1 MSLMSKMQDLQFNQ
15 VLMDSKRNELQ
26 ELSDRRTKLIKECL
40 VEGHSV
46 MTISKAA
53 NISRQ
58 RVYIILNKGE

>member
-1 MSLMSKMQDLQFNQ
+1 MQDLKFNQ

-26 ELSDRRTKLIKECL
+26 ELSDRRAKLIKECL

-46 MTISKAA
+46 IMISKAA

-58 RVYIILNKGE
+58 RVYMILNKGE

>member
-26 ELSDRRTKLIKECL
+26 ELSDRRAKLIKECL

-46 MTISKAA
+46 IMISKAA

-58 RVYIILNKGE
+58 RVYMILNKGE